1 MPVSPAFWLTKF
13 KLRGALQIKSMTY
26 EAQCRRCWEP
36 SGIVCAQ
43 TGASHPSLR
52 VERFSLP
59 RNQPL
64 FPQKGHFDR
73 ANALTVRLLW
83 MLWIAVE
90 KAQNAPPPLHN
101 HHESSAS
108 LQLKLGFPPRNWFV
122 ARNSTLCLRILYSAR
137 PY

>member
-73 ANALTVRLLW
+73 AIALTVRLLW

-90 KAQNAPPPLHN
+90 KARKASHRFTVIVKAVPLCSSSWDSPPGTG
-101 HHESSAS
+101 S
-108 LQLKLGFPPRNWFV
+108 
-122 ARNSTLCLRILYSAR
+122 
-137 PY
+137 